1 MEQASQA
8 TRTRSSSTAACPASC
23 RLHVCVESP
32 SEITIRLQARATTRI
47 VGAGRN
53 DGRQRLR
60 KRVVDVAIGVT
71 TAATIAALRKLGVW
85 P

>member
-1 MEQASQA
+1 M
-8 TRTRSSSTAACPASC
+8 
-23 RLHVCVESP
+23 RLRVESP

-47 VGAGRN
+47 IAAGRN
-53 DGRQRLR
+53 DGRQHLR
-60 KRVVDVAIGVT
+60 KRVVDVAIGVI